1 VRTVGED
8 LTRVL
13 GELQELHGELV
24 VQRHAGH
31 AGRLR
36 AAGEALARLGDTASR
51 AAIIAG
57 SAEAVGAHAGFDVVL
72 VSRLDAETLR
82 PLALWMRDDA
92 AAARDRLAELER
104 RSIPVRY
111 PLVEAEVARRHEPAL
126 VSVVADRGRA
136 VPALAEVLGWSAY
149 AVAGVAIEGKP
160 VGFVHAARGRGV
172 DDLDVALVARC
183 ADRLARAFERAVLR
197 EQLDREQAQLE
208 SAARWIAAQMHRLGE
223 LGTPST
229 GGRPELA
236 ALLTARE
243 LDVLRLLA
251 RGHSNRA
258 IAAALLIGEGTVKY
272 HVKNIL
278 RKLQARGRTDAVSRY
293 MRADGR

>member
-1 VRTVGED
+1 LRTVGED

-13 GELQELHGELV
+13 GELQELHCELV
-24 VQRHAGH
+24 ERRGA
-31 AGRLR
+31 RLR
-36 AAGEALARLGDTASR
+36 AAGEALARLGDTGSR

-57 SAEAVGAHAGFDVVL
+57 AAEALGAHTGFDAVL
-72 VSRLDAETLR
+72 VSGLDTETLR
-82 PLALWMRDDA
+82 PQALWIRDDA
-92 AAARDRLAELER
+92 AAAHDRLAELQR

-111 PLVEAEVARRHEPAL
+111 PLAEAEVARRHEPAC
-126 VSVVADRGRA
+126 VAVDGGRA
-136 VPALAEVLGWSAY
+136 ALADVLEWPAY
-149 AVAGVAIEGKP
+149 AVAGVAIEGKS
-160 VGFVHAARGRGV
+160 VGFVHAARSAGV

-183 ADRLARAFERAVLR
+183 ADALARAFERAVLR
-197 EQLDREQAQLE
+197 EQLDREQAQLQA
-208 SAARWIAAQMHRLGE
+208 AARWIAGQMHQLGE
-223 LGTPST
+223 LGTPATS
-229 GGRPELA
+229 GRPDLA

-251 RGHSNRA
+251 RGQSNRA

-278 RKLQARGRTDAVSRY
+278 RKLGARGRTDAVSRY